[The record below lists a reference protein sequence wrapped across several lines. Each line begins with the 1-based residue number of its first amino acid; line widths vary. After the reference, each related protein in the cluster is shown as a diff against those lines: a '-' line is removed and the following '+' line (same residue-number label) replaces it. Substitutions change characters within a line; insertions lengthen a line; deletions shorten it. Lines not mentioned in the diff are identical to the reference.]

1 MFWVKVSDPNGKI
14 LETNKNHYGDIL
26 FFGLGWIIS
35 YKLQIQDRIPNNI
48 YIILNL
54 TLIIFTIK
62 EFTREFYPYSNNIFI
77 KGAFI
82 N

>member
-1 MFWVKVSDPNGKI
+1 M
-14 LETNKNHYGDIL
+14 ETIL
-26 FFGLGWIIS
+26 FFGLGIGLFHTN
-35 YKLQIQDRIPNNI
+35 YKLLNKIPNYI

-77 KGAFI
+77 KGSI
-82 N
+82 YKLIYI